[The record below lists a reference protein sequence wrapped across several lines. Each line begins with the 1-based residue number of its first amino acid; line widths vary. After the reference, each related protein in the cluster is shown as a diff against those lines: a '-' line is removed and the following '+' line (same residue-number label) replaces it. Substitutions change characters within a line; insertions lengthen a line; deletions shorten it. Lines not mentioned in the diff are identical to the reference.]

1 MIEYTKIIMDGVP
14 LMYNKKLKF
23 NNDGKFTILQVS
35 DAQDMHIP
43 RKAMFKMLDR
53 IYDRVQPDLIVL
65 TGDNILGNH
74 LDDSPIGNRKNVKT
88 KDWLIKRMRK
98 ALGLV
103 LDPIEKRKIPFA
115 FIYGN
120 HDDMNII
127 SKKEQASIYGEY
139 DYCVPYN
146 TDDDSVECDT
156 YNIPIYSSD
165 DEKMKYN
172 IWMLDSAGADENG
185 RPVFGR
191 VQPETI
197 EWYERKS
204 REIRLQNNGH
214 VMSLMFQHIPIVEI
228 EQFYMPC
235 EENDKG
241 AIKISDGKFIK
252 LDPSKAKGFAFEIER
267 NDEPDYGQLNA
278 LKKCGDVCGLVF
290 GHDHMNC
297 FTGQI
302 DGVNII
308 QTPGASFRSYGNMI
322 SRGTR
327 VFVIDEN
334 DTTTFETYT
343 IGYFDIFGKN
353 FRSVMRYI
361 FSADE
366 YEKVKALILSLGGV
380 IVVGLIVY
388 ILAIFN
394 LFGF

>member
-1 MIEYTKIIMDGVP
+1 
-14 LMYNKKLKF
+14 MYNKKLRF
-23 NNDGKFTILQVS
+23 NENGKFTILQVS

-43 RKAMFKMLDR
+43 RKGMFKMLDKV
-53 IYDRVQPDLIVL
+53 YDKINPDLIVL

-74 LDDSPIGNRKNVKT
+74 IDDALIGNKKSAKT
-88 KDWLIKRMRK
+88 KPAVLKRMRK
-98 ALGLV
+98 ALGFL
-103 LDPIEKRKIPFA
+103 LNPIEKRKIPFA

-127 SKKEQASIYGEY
+127 SKREQAEIYGEY

-146 TDDDSVECDT
+146 TDDESVECDT
-156 YNIPIYSSD
+156 YNIPIYSSGQD
-165 DEKMKYN
+165 KIKYN
-172 IWMLDSAGADENG
+172 IWMLDSAGSDENG
-185 RPVFGR
+185 HPTFGR

-204 REIRLQNNGH
+204 RELRLQNNGP
-214 VMSLMFQHIPIVEI
+214 VMSLMFQHIPIAEI
-228 EQFYMPC
+228 AQFYEKC
-235 EENDKG
+235 NSDDKG
-241 AIKISDGKFIK
+241 AIKIDEDKYIR
-252 LDPSKAKGFAFEIER
+252 LDQTKAKGFAFEIEH
-267 NDEPDYGQLNA
+267 NDEPDYGQLDA

-297 FTGQI
+297 FTGNI

-322 SRGTR
+322 SRGVR

-334 DTTTFETYT
+334 NPTEFETYT
-343 IGYFDIFGKN
+343 IGYFDLFGKN
-353 FRSVMRYI
+353 FKSIIRYI
-361 FSADE
+361 FNADE
-366 YEKVKALILSLGGV
+366 YEKVKALILALGGV
-380 IVVGLIVY
+380 IIIGLIVY

>member
-1 MIEYTKIIMDGVP
+1 
-14 LMYNKKLKF
+14 MYGKKLKF
-23 NNDGKFTILQVS
+23 NKNGKFTILQVS

-43 RKAMFKMLDR
+43 RKAMFKMLEKT
-53 IYDRVQPDLIVL
+53 YDKVKPDLIVL

-74 LDDSPIGNRKNVKT
+74 IDDALIGNRKSTTT
-88 KDWLIKRMRK
+88 KEGVLKRMRK
-98 ALGLV
+98 ALGLL

-127 SKKEQASIYGEY
+127 SKKEQAEIYGEY

-156 YNIPIYSSD
+156 YNIPIFSSD
-165 DEKMKYN
+165 EEKMKYN
-172 IWMLDSAGADENG
+172 IWMLDSAGSDENG
-185 RPVFGR
+185 RPIFGR

-197 EWYERKS
+197 DWYERES
-204 REIRLQNNGH
+204 RRLRLENNGP
-214 VMSLMFQHIPIVEI
+214 VMSLMFQHIPIAETM
-228 EQFYMPC
+228 QFFEKCNEGDNGAFKTY
-235 EENDKG
+235 ENEYVR
-241 AIKISDGKFIK
+241 
-252 LDPSKAKGFAFEIER
+252 LDTTKAKGFAFELEG
-267 NDEPDYGQLNA
+267 NDEPDYGQLTA
-278 LKKCGDVCGLVF
+278 IKKCGDVCGLVF
-290 GHDHMNC
+290 GHDHTNC

-308 QTPGASFRSYGNMI
+308 QTPGASFRSYGNTV

-334 DTTTFETYT
+334 DTSSFETYT
-343 IGYFDIFGKN
+343 IGYFDLFGKK
-353 FRSVMRYI
+353 FSSVMRYI

-366 YEKVKALILSLGGV
+366 YEKVKALILTLGGV
-380 IVVGLIVY
+380 IVLGLVAY

>member
-1 MIEYTKIIMDGVP
+1 
-14 LMYNKKLKF
+14 MYSEKLKF
-23 NNDGKFTILQVS
+23 NKNGKFTILQVS

-43 RKAMFKMLDR
+43 RKAMFKMLDKT
-53 IYDRVQPDLIVL
+53 YDKVKPDLIVL

-74 LDDSPIGNRKNVKT
+74 IDDALIGKKKSATT
-88 KDWLIKRMRK
+88 KEAVLKRMKK

-127 SKKEQASIYGEY
+127 SKKEQAEIYGEY
-139 DYCVPYN
+139 KYCVPYN
-146 TDDDSVECDT
+146 TQDDSVECDT
-156 YNIPIYSSD
+156 YNIPIYSSND
-165 DEKMKYN
+165 DKMKYN
-172 IWMLDSAGADENG
+172 IWMLDSAGSDENG
-185 RPVFGR
+185 RPTFGR

-204 REIRLQNNGH
+204 RQLRFENNGP
-214 VMSLMFQHIPIVEI
+214 VMSLMFQHIPIAETA
-228 EQFYMPC
+228 QFYEKC
-235 EENDKG
+235 NADDKG
-241 AIKISDGKFIK
+241 AIKVGDDEYVR
-252 LDPSKAKGFAFEIER
+252 LDSAKARGFAFEIEG
-267 NDEPDYGQLNA
+267 NDEPDYGQLTA
-278 LKKCGDVCGLVF
+278 IKKCGDVCGLVF

-334 DTTTFETYT
+334 DPSTFETYT
-343 IGYFDIFGKN
+343 IGYFDLFGKN

-366 YEKVKALILSLGGV
+366 YEKVKALIIALGGV
-380 IVVGLIVY
+380 IVVGLITY